1 MFYKPGGGL
10 CRINRQQ
17 HPGNSRIWAGG
28 GSGST
33 AHIPLSQA
41 DMRAER
47 MGPLLALG
55 LLVAGLCSRV
65 HCLPENVTP
74 EGQHK
79 GTSVDDH
86 ALASSNTDFAFSLYK
101 QLALK
106 NPNKNVIFSPLSIS
120 IALAFLSLGARG
132 PTVAEIL
139 EGLKFN
145 LTETPETEIHQGF
158 QHLLQTFNQP
168 SNQLQLSVGNAMF
181 VPEELTLL
189 DKFRKDAEAFYAS
202 EVLPINFKESKAAIK
217 LINEYVKNKTHGKIE
232 KLFNDH
238 DQLTDLILLNYI
250 FFKAQWKTPFNPHR
264 TYDSEF
270 LVSKDKRVQV
280 PMMTLGLETP
290 YFRDEELGCTLVE
303 LTYTSNDSALFI
315 LPDEGKMQD
324 LEAKLIPE
332 TLTRWRNSLQPRHI
346 DKLSLPRFSIS
357 SDYQLKDILSHLG
370 MKKIFTND
378 ADFSGIT
385 NDHKPA
391 VSQVVHKAVLDV
403 GEEGTEGAAVTA
415 VTMMTSAL
423 LGLTVSFNRPFLIS
437 IFCKDTQS
445 IIFLAKVTNP
455 KEA

>member
-1 MFYKPGGGL
+1 M
-10 CRINRQQ
+10 
-17 HPGNSRIWAGG
+17 S
-28 GSGST
+28 
-33 AHIPLSQA
+33 
-41 DMRAER
+41 
-47 MGPLLALG
+47 PLLALG
-55 LLVAGLCSRV
+55 ILVAGLCSRV

-74 EGQHK
+74 EEQQK
-79 GTSVDDH
+79 VTSVDGH
-86 ALASSNTDFAFSLYK
+86 SLASSNTDFAFSLYK

-120 IALAFLSLGARG
+120 IALAFLSLGAHDH
-132 PTVAEIL
+132 TVTEIL

-168 SNQLQLSVGNAMF
+168 SNQLQLSVGNAIF
-181 VPEELTLL
+181 VPEELKLL

-202 EVLPINFKESKAAIK
+202 EVLSINFKDSEAAVK

-232 KLFNDH
+232 KLFNDL
-238 DQLTDLILLNYI
+238 DVLTNLILLNYI
-250 FFKAQWKTPFNPHR
+250 FFKAQWKTPFNPNR
-264 TYDSEF
+264 TYESEF
-270 LVSKDKRVQV
+270 HVSKNERVKV

-324 LEAKLIPE
+324 LEAKLTPE

-357 SDYQLKDILSHLG
+357 SDYQLRDILSQLG
-370 MKKIFTND
+370 IKKIFTSD

-385 NDHKPA
+385 DDHKLA
-391 VSQVVHKAVLDV
+391 VSQGFSMILKEDI
-403 GEEGTEGAAVTA
+403 
-415 VTMMTSAL
+415 
-423 LGLTVSFNRPFLIS
+423 RPGI
-437 IFCKDTQS
+437 KH
-445 IIFLAKVTNP
+445 
-455 KEA
+455 